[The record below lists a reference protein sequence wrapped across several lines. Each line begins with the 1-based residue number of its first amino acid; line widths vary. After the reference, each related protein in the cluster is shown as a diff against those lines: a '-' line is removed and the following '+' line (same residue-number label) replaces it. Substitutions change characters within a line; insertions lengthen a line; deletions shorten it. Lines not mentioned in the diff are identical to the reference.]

1 MHLVEISSNQV
12 ANIKRYIT
20 RRKIRME
27 AAYRA
32 DTAEVGARRPVGV
45 GVHHAVVS
53 AHDGLEGTL
62 QAGDDRLFNDLLEW
76 FKQWRCPTW

>member
-1 MHLVEISSNQV
+1 
-12 ANIKRYIT
+12 
-20 RRKIRME
+20 ME

-53 AHDGLEGTL
+53 AHDGLEGSVH
-62 QAGDDRLFNDLLEW
+62 AGDNRRVGDVQAVE
-76 FKQWRCPTW
+76 PSHVVE